1 MKLCRRSVFQR
12 IMWSRYCKVMALAN
26 GGLSKR
32 VKYEKKVTDETK
44 SWYLMYRVDGA
55 TACGGWGV

>member
-1 MKLCRRSVFQR
+1 
-12 IMWSRYCKVMALAN
+12 MWSRYCKVMALAN